1 MNKKNKKTLI
11 EPKVRLLLSIY
22 LQGFPKKLNW
32 QKKLVRNLD
41 YGKGNISTQ
50 ITSLL
55 DDNFI
60 ESKNPNNVGPPYK
73 VTSEGKKFLG
83 PILFASKIGMF
94 LGSYVSFWSVIIYL
108 VYANQPLLQVTVIFP
123 VVMVSF
129 VVLAIVL
136 IFYPYLLLKL
146 GKIHY

>member
-1 MNKKNKKTLI
+1 MSKKNKKTLI

-22 LQGFPKKLNW
+22 LQGFPKKLGW
-32 QKKLVRNLD
+32 QKKLRKDLD
-41 YGKGNISTQ
+41 YGKGNLRTQ

-55 DDNFI
+55 DDNLI
-60 ESKNPNNVGPPYK
+60 ESKNPNKVDPPFK
-73 VTSEGKKFLG
+73 ITSEGKKFLG
-83 PILFASKIGMF
+83 PILFASKVGMF
-94 LGSYVSFWSVIIYL
+94 LGLYVSFWTVIIYV
-108 VYANQPLLQVTVIFP
+108 VYANQPLLQVTIIFP